1 MPRPEAPGAGLSR
14 CEHRNILTTYA
25 PLNRSPWAAG
35 RTGGADWL
43 RSGNER
49 RMRIL
54 TRYLIRAH
62 LGPFFF
68 SLSVL
73 TGLLVIN
80 TVARRFE
87 DLAGK
92 GLPLSVI
99 AEVFLLSIPYTLAL
113 TFPMSVL
120 VAVLYAFSQL
130 TADNEITALKAS
142 GVSLIRLLAPL
153 IIGSVLLAGGMV
165 WFNDRVLPE
174 ANHRLKNLLIDIG
187 RKSPTLELREQVVN
201 EIRAGD
207 RRSSYYLQAADIEP
221 ITNRLYDVV
230 IYDLSDNGRDRTIYA
245 DSGRMAFNA
254 TRTDLFL
261 TLTMAGSTSATCAS
275 RDRFTRMFYDQQVIR
290 MAGVGNVLERDSA
303 NAYRGDREMSVG
315 MLRNEITKRR
325 RELAVLSEQAQAYVV
340 RATANALRGPGELE
354 DPAEG
359 DDEVVGLLD
368 LPPSAGG
375 ISLDPRFDSPDDP
388 DMMTQNLAREL
399 ESLLTRADG
408 RVQKGINRHEV
419 ELHKKFAIPFACI
432 VFVLIGAPL
441 AVRFPGGGVGMVIAF
456 SLVIF
461 SIYWMGLTR
470 RRSIGDQR
478 SSAPAW
484 RCGSST
490 WCSSSS
496 ASSRWPAWAG
506 CRPPGVADW
515 TRPPSGSARS
525 SSAGSVPCDAGG
537 PEDEAEPPRPIRHPR
552 VPAAVHPLRR
562 RCAGSFILRRRDG
575 QPGPA
580 H

>member
-1 MPRPEAPGAGLSR
+1 
-14 CEHRNILTTYA
+14 
-25 PLNRSPWAAG
+25 
-35 RTGGADWL
+35 
-43 RSGNER
+43 
-49 RMRIL
+49 MRIL

-261 TLTMAGSTSATCAS
+261 TLYDGWVHE
-275 RDRFTRMFYDQQVIR
+275 RDLREPHRFTRMFYDQQVIR
-290 MAGVGNVLERDSA
+290 MAGVGNVLQRDSA

-375 ISLDPRFDSPDDP
+375 ISLDSRFDSPDDP

-399 ESLLTRADG
+399 ESLLTRADA
-408 RVQKGINRHEV
+408 VQKGINRYEV

-461 SIYWMGLTR
+461 SIYWMGLTGGEA
-470 RRSIGDQR
+470 IGDR
-478 SSAPAW
+478 GYIAPAW
-484 RCGSST
+484 GMWLVNVVFFVLGLIAMASFGREMST
-490 WCSSSS
+490 
-496 ASSRWPAWAG
+496 
-506 CRPPGVADW
+506 
-515 TRPPSGSARS
+515 AR
-525 SSAGSVPCDAGG
+525 GG
-537 PEDEAEPPRPIRHPR
+537 GLDEAAFRIRSFLER
-552 VPAAVHPLRR
+552 RFGALRR
-562 RCAGSFILRRRDG
+562 RRARG
-575 QPGPA
+575 
-580 H
+580 